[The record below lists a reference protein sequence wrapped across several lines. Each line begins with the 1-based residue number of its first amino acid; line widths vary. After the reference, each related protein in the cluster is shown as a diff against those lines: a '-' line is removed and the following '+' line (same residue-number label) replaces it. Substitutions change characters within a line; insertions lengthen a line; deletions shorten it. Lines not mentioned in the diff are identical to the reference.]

1 MPYTVWASHYI
12 YEDTDTA
19 TCNVNI
25 DEWRRIHDDSEGA
38 ERIFAKITVGDKT
51 AYIALGAPVTELVP
65 ISDHKCVFLPL
76 WMLEILEIE
85 GSGETVEIEWLDSD
99 HFPEAT
105 RIVLRPHDSAFQHA
119 DIKEELERALTSI
132 GVLQLGSS
140 IPVVLKELGGFTV
153 MFDVVGLEPT
163 ALVLMQGDE
172 VAIEF
177 DEAVD
182 AVPAPTPQLATALP
196 AEPMLPVINDGG
208 YKLGGTRRTAGWN
221 PWKEVAVDQLLKKV

>member
-1 MPYTVWASHYI
+1 MPYTVWAQHYI
-12 YEDTDTA
+12 YEETDAA

-25 DEWRRIHDDSEGA
+25 DEWRRIHEDEDQ
-38 ERIFAKITVGDKT
+38 RIFAKVGLGDKT
-51 AYIALGAPVTELVP
+51 AYIALGAPVTEVVP
-65 ISDHKCVFLPL
+65 MSEHKCVFLPSWVL
-76 WMLEILEIE
+76 DVLGTD
-85 GSGETVEIEWLDSD
+85 GSGETVEIEWLSAE

-132 GVLQLGSS
+132 GVLQLGSTV
-140 IPVVLKELGGFTV
+140 PVALRELGGFTV
-153 MFDVVGLEPT
+153 NFDVVGLEPT

-182 AVPAPTPQLATALP
+182 AIPVEPEPEPEP
-196 AEPMLPVINDGG
+196 VSEPMLPIINDGG
-208 YKLGGTRRTAGWN
+208 YKLGGVQRVPGWN
-221 PWKEVAVDQLLKKV
+221 PYRV